1 MTTTIAPDLKPDHT
15 ESEQWPTLGRDP
27 THATREEFDPH
38 SFDPTQGRK
47 IGSDPYDDPTQG
59 RKLGSGPDDDPT
71 APTTTRVRSGIAPLV
86 VVLALGLA
94 VLVLM
99 LSIPTSGSSPRQP
112 SGASTTPHIAR

>member
-1 MTTTIAPDLKPDHT
+1 MTTTVAPDLKPDHT

-27 THATREEFDPH
+27 THATRGEFDPH

-47 IGSDPYDDPTQG
+47 IGSDPY
-59 RKLGSGPDDDPT
+59 DDPT

-99 LSIPTSGSSPRQP
+99 LSIPTSDSSPRHA

>member
-1 MTTTIAPDLKPDHT
+1 MTTTVAPDLKPDHT

-27 THATREEFDPH
+27 THA
-38 SFDPTQGRK
+38 
-47 IGSDPYDDPTQG
+47 SDPY
-59 RKLGSGPDDDPT
+59 DDPT

-94 VLVLM
+94 VLALM
-99 LSIPTSGSSPRQP
+99 LSIPTSDSSPRHA